1 MPRLGRRALPPGR
14 RTAAQASRVT
24 GLDDVPGFGRYH
36 GVLNR
41 ARRDTRA
48 LARRLPLHV
57 ADRLLPTG
65 PAVIG
70 IDDTI
75 KRRRGPEIKARG
87 IYRDPVRSPKG
98 HFVKTGG
105 LRWLSLMVI
114 APVPWAARHWA
125 LPLLTVLAPPE
136 RRAEGQWRT
145 PQAPDPPGVSGHPLG
160 LAR

>member
-57 ADRLLPTG
+57 ADRLLPT
-65 PAVIG
+65 
-70 IDDTI
+70 
-75 KRRRGPEIKARG
+75 GPEIKARG